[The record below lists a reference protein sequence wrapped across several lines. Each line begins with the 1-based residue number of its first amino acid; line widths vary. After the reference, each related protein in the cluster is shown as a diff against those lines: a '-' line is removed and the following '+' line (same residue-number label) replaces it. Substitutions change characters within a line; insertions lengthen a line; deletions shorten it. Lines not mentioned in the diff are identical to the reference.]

1 MTFKETI
8 KQHLQQHGWVIIPDV
23 LSEEEIE
30 HAKTSFYS
38 WQKTIPNH
46 DTFYRKCVR
55 YGIYQFHEV
64 AHQYHAWFIRT
75 RPNVQNIFKMLWD
88 CEDLIVSF
96 DGTGYIS
103 QETNKKDTIWTHTD
117 QAPATKKLSCYQG
130 LVSLTS
136 NKERTFVVYDKS
148 HLLHET
154 YFDERNND
162 SKKNWNKIDP
172 AYLDTLKEHKQVL
185 HVPAGALVIW
195 DSRTFHQNQYGEPG
209 SEERIVQYV
218 CYLPREHEK
227 NTEAMRKKRQK
238 YYQERR
244 TTSHWPTPI
253 HVNPLQPQTYG
264 DASLKIDYSTLT
276 PPDLSSLKDE
286 IQLII

>member
-8 KQHLQQHGWVIIPDV
+8 KQHLQEHGWVVIPDV
-23 LSEEEIE
+23 LSEKEIE
-30 HAKTSFYS
+30 HAKMSFYS

-46 DTFYRKCVR
+46 ETFYRKCVR
-55 YGIYQFHEV
+55 YGIYQSHEV
-64 AHQYHAWFIRT
+64 GHQYHAWFIRT

-117 QAPATKKLSCYQG
+117 QAPATKGLSCYQG

-136 NKERTFVVYDKS
+136 NKERTLVVYDKS

-154 YFDERNND
+154 YFAERNND
-162 SKKNWNKIDP
+162 SKNNWNKIDP
-172 AYLDTLKEHKQVL
+172 AYLDTLKEHKRVL

-238 YYQERR
+238 YYLERR

-253 HVNPLQPQTYG
+253 YVKPLQSNTYG

-286 IQLII
+286 IQTLL